1 MSNKM
6 NVEGKKKNILNL
18 TKAFIEL
25 LMFILLRFELNYW
38 YWGLL

>member
-1 MSNKM
+1 MSNKK
-6 NVEGKKKNILNL
+6 NVEGEKNYILNL
-18 TKAFIEL
+18 SKAFIEL